1 MLNYKHLIWIFLLGG
16 CVVTNSTDK
25 SAKPEL
31 VNELRALAWFDEQRV
46 EEVIQLHQQQKV
58 YGLIALNRRGYFYP
72 KIGMSRKPLKLKA
85 GCMTWLLSSSSD
97 VITSDSN
104 KELRVSQQKFSSRFN
119 EAMAPNCLE

>member
-1 MLNYKHLIWIFLLGG
+1 MLNYKHLIWICLLGG
-16 CVVTNSTDK
+16 CVATNSTDK
-25 SAKPEL
+25 SATPEL
-31 VNELRALAWFDEQRV
+31 VNELRALTWFGEQRV

-104 KELRVSQQKFSSRFN
+104 KDLRVSQQKFSSRFN

>member
-1 MLNYKHLIWIFLLGG
+1 MA
-16 CVVTNSTDK
+16 TNSTDK
-25 SAKPEL
+25 SATPEL
-31 VNELRALAWFDEQRV
+31 VNELRALAWFGEQRV

-104 KELRVSQQKFSSRFN
+104 KDLRVSQQKFSSRFN